1 MCFGE
6 YFVKITKLQNKIIIV
21 STIITMIVS
30 AFFGLTQA
38 DNTLNNFEQSIEM
51 SSKTNP
57 LSLKVVCVEAEGFC
71 ELKKV
76 LSEQPEET
84 SFTVPNISILHKYFH
99 YPTFVKIYSLR
110 KEENLTMRSH
120 IKIADS
126 PPPIFS

>member
-1 MCFGE
+1 M
-6 YFVKITKLQNKIIIV
+6 KITKLQSKIIIG

-38 DNTLNNFEQSIEM
+38 RNTLNDFEQSMEM
-51 SSKTNP
+51 SSKTIS
-57 LSLKVVCVEAEGFC
+57 LSLNVVCVEAEGFC

-84 SFTVPNISILHKYFH
+84 SVTIPNISILHKNFH

-110 KEENLTMRSH
+110 KEENITMRSH

>member
-1 MCFGE
+1 M
-6 YFVKITKLQNKIIIV
+6 KITKLQSKIIIG
-21 STIITMIVS
+21 STIISVIVS
-30 AFFGLTQA
+30 AFVGLTQA
-38 DNTLNNFEQSIEM
+38 KNTLNDLEHSMEM
-51 SSKTNP
+51 SSKTIS
-57 LSLKVVCVEAEGFC
+57 LSLNVVCVEAEGFC

-84 SFTVPNISILHKYFH
+84 SVTIPNISILHKNFH

>member
-1 MCFGE
+1 M
-6 YFVKITKLQNKIIIV
+6 KITKLQKTSIIV
-21 STIITMIVS
+21 STIMTMIVS
-30 AFFGLTQA
+30 AFFGLTHTN
-38 DNTLNNFEQSIEM
+38 NTLNTFEQSMEM
-51 SSKTNP
+51 FSKTIP
-57 LSLKVVCVEAEGFC
+57 LSLKVVCVEDEGFC

-76 LSEQPEET
+76 LSEQSEET
-84 SFTVPNISILHKYFH
+84 SFTIPNISILHKYFH

>member
-1 MCFGE
+1 M
-6 YFVKITKLQNKIIIV
+6 KITKLQNEGIIV
-21 STIITMIVS
+21 STIIAMIVS

-38 DNTLNNFEQSIEM
+38 NNTLNNFEHSIKM
-51 SSKTNP
+51 SSKTIP
-57 LSLKVVCVEAEGFC
+57 LSLKVVCVQAEGFC

-84 SFTVPNISILHKYFH
+84 SFTIPNISILHKYFH

-120 IKIADS
+120 IKIVDS

>member
-1 MCFGE
+1 MR
-6 YFVKITKLQNKIIIV
+6 ITKLQYIIIIV
-21 STIITMIVS
+21 STIITVIAS
-30 AFFGLTQA
+30 AFIGLIH
-38 DNTLNNFEQSIEM
+38 DSNTLNDFEQSIEM
-51 SSKTNP
+51 SNKTIQ
-57 LSLKVVCVEAEGFC
+57 LSLKVVCEEAEGFC

-84 SFTVPNISILHKYFH
+84 SVTTPTFSILHKDFH

>member
-1 MCFGE
+1 M
-6 YFVKITKLQNKIIIV
+6 KITKLQNKGIIV
-21 STIITMIVS
+21 STIIAMIVS

-38 DNTLNNFEQSIEM
+38 NNTLNNLEQSIEM
-51 SSKTNP
+51 SSRTIP
-57 LSLKVVCVEAEGFC
+57 LSLKVVCMEAEGFC

-84 SFTVPNISILHKYFH
+84 SVTIPNISILHKNFH

>member
-1 MCFGE
+1 MR
-6 YFVKITKLQNKIIIV
+6 ITKLQYIIIIV
-21 STIITMIVS
+21 STIITMIAS
-30 AFFGLTQA
+30 AFIGLIH
-38 DNTLNNFEQSIEM
+38 DSNTLNDFEQSIEM
-51 SSKTNP
+51 SNKTIQ
-57 LSLKVVCVEAEGFC
+57 LSLKVVCEEAEGFC

-84 SFTVPNISILHKYFH
+84 SVTTPTFSILHKDFH

>member
-1 MCFGE
+1 MN
-6 YFVKITKLQNKIIIV
+6 ITKLQNKSIIV
-21 STIITMIVS
+21 STIITMVVS

-38 DNTLNNFEQSIEM
+38 NKTLSNFEQSIEM
-51 SSKTNP
+51 SSKTIP

-71 ELKKV
+71 ELKKAP
-76 LSEQPEET
+76 SEQPEET
-84 SFTVPNISILHKYFH
+84 SFTIPNISILHKYFH
-99 YPTFVKIYSLR
+99 YLTFVKIYSLR

>member
-1 MCFGE
+1 
-6 YFVKITKLQNKIIIV
+6 VKITKLQRKIIIGT
-21 STIITMIVS
+21 TIITMIVS

-38 DNTLNNFEQSIEM
+38 RNTLNNFEQSMEM
-51 SSKTNP
+51 SSKTIS
-57 LSLKVVCVEAEGFC
+57 LSLNVVCVEAEGFC

-84 SFTVPNISILHKYFH
+84 SVTIPNISILHKNFH

>member
-1 MCFGE
+1 M
-6 YFVKITKLQNKIIIV
+6 KITKLQSKIIIGP
-21 STIITMIVS
+21 TIVTMIVS
-30 AFFGLTQA
+30 AFFGLTHTN
-38 DNTLNNFEQSIEM
+38 NTLKNFERSMEM
-51 SSKTNP
+51 SSKTIS

-76 LSEQPEET
+76 LPEQPEEI
-84 SFTVPNISILHKYFH
+84 SFMIPNISILDKYFH

-110 KEENLTMRSH
+110 KEENITMQSH

>member
-1 MCFGE
+1 M
-6 YFVKITKLQNKIIIV
+6 KITKLQSKIIIG

-38 DNTLNNFEQSIEM
+38 RNTLNDFEQSMEM
-51 SSKTNP
+51 SSKTIS
-57 LSLKVVCVEAEGFC
+57 LSLNVVCVEDEGFC

-84 SFTVPNISILHKYFH
+84 SVTIPNISILHKNFH

>member
-1 MCFGE
+1 MWFGDK
-6 YFVKITKLQNKIIIV
+6 FVKITKLQNKIIIV

-38 DNTLNNFEQSIEM
+38 NNALNKFEQSIEM
-51 SSKTNP
+51 SSKTNS
-57 LSLKVVCVEAEGFC
+57 LSLKVVCVETEEFC

-84 SFTVPNISILHKYFH
+84 SVTIPNISILHKNFH

-110 KEENLTMRSH
+110 KEENITMRSH

-126 PPPIFS
+126 PPPISS

>member
-1 MCFGE
+1 M
-6 YFVKITKLQNKIIIV
+6 KITKLQSKIIIG
-21 STIITMIVS
+21 STIIMMIVS

-38 DNTLNNFEQSIEM
+38 RNTLNDFEQSMEM
-51 SSKTNP
+51 SSKTIS
-57 LSLKVVCVEAEGFC
+57 LSLNVVCVEAEGFC

-84 SFTVPNISILHKYFH
+84 SVTIPNISILHKNFH

-110 KEENLTMRSH
+110 KEENITMRSH

>member
-1 MCFGE
+1 M
-6 YFVKITKLQNKIIIV
+6 KLTKVQNQIIIV
-21 STIITMIVS
+21 FTTISIFASIAIELIHTSNMS
-30 AFFGLTQA
+30 
-38 DNTLNNFEQSIEM
+38 NNFEKSVEM
-51 SSKTNP
+51 SNKTIQ
-57 LSLKVVCVEAEGFC
+57 LSLKVVCEEAEEFC

-76 LSEQPEET
+76 PAEQQEET
-84 SFTVPNISILHKYFH
+84 SFTIPNISILHKDFH

>member
-1 MCFGE
+1 
-6 YFVKITKLQNKIIIV
+6 VKRAKLQNQIIIV
-21 STIITMIVS
+21 FTTISIFASIAIELIHTSNMS
-30 AFFGLTQA
+30 
-38 DNTLNNFEQSIEM
+38 NNFEKSVEM
-51 SSKTNP
+51 SNKTIQ
-57 LSLKVVCVEAEGFC
+57 LSLKVLCEEAEGFC

-84 SFTVPNISILHKYFH
+84 SFTIPNISILHKYFH
-99 YPTFVKIYSLR
+99 YLTFVKIYSLR

>member
-1 MCFGE
+1 M
-6 YFVKITKLQNKIIIV
+6 KITKLQRKIIIGT
-21 STIITMIVS
+21 TIITMIVS

-38 DNTLNNFEQSIEM
+38 RNTLNNFEQSVEM
-51 SSKTNP
+51 SSKTIS
-57 LSLKVVCVEAEGFC
+57 LSLNVVCVEAEGFC

-84 SFTVPNISILHKYFH
+84 SVTIPNISILYKNFH

>member
-1 MCFGE
+1 MVHGDK
-6 YFVKITKLQNKIIIV
+6 FVKITKLQNNNIIV

-30 AFFGLTQA
+30 AFFGLTHGN
-38 DNTLNNFEQSIEM
+38 NTLNTFEQSMEM
-51 SSKTNP
+51 SSKTIP

-84 SFTVPNISILHKYFH
+84 SFTISNLSILYKDFH

-120 IKIADS
+120 IKVADS

>member
-1 MCFGE
+1 MRE
-6 YFVKITKLQNKIIIV
+6 LLVKITKLQSKIIIG

-38 DNTLNNFEQSIEM
+38 RNTLNDFEQSMEM
-51 SSKTNP
+51 SSKTIS
-57 LSLKVVCVEAEGFC
+57 LSLNVVCVEAEGFC

-84 SFTVPNISILHKYFH
+84 SVTIPNISILHKNFH

>member
-1 MCFGE
+1 M
-6 YFVKITKLQNKIIIV
+6 KITKLQRKIIIGT
-21 STIITMIVS
+21 TIITMIVS

-38 DNTLNNFEQSIEM
+38 RNTLNDFEQSMEM
-51 SSKTNP
+51 SSKTIS
-57 LSLKVVCVEAEGFC
+57 LSLNVVCVEDEGFC

-84 SFTVPNISILHKYFH
+84 SVTIPNISILHKNFH

>member
-1 MCFGE
+1 M
-6 YFVKITKLQNKIIIV
+6 KLTRVQNKIFIV
-21 STIITMIVS
+21 FSIITMIAA
-30 AFFGLTQA
+30 AFIGLIHA
-38 DNTLNNFEQSIEM
+38 NNTLNNFEQSIEM
-51 SSKTNP
+51 SGKTIH

-84 SFTVPNISILHKYFH
+84 SFAIPNISILHKDFH

>member
-1 MCFGE
+1 M
-6 YFVKITKLQNKIIIV
+6 KITKLQNKIIIV

-38 DNTLNNFEQSIEM
+38 NNTLNNFEQSMEM
-51 SSKTNP
+51 SSKTNS

-84 SFTVPNISILHKYFH
+84 SFTIPNISILHKYFH

>member
-1 MCFGE
+1 M
-6 YFVKITKLQNKIIIV
+6 KPTKLQNKIIIGT
-21 STIITMIVS
+21 TIITMIVS

-38 DNTLNNFEQSIEM
+38 NNTLNNLEQSIEM
-51 SSKTNP
+51 SSKTIP
-57 LSLKVVCVEAEGFC
+57 VSLKVVCMEAEGFC

-84 SFTVPNISILHKYFH
+84 SLTTPNISIIHKHFH

>member
-1 MCFGE
+1 M
-6 YFVKITKLQNKIIIV
+6 KITKLQSKIITG

-38 DNTLNNFEQSIEM
+38 RDTLNNFEQSMEM
-51 SSKTNP
+51 SSKTIS
-57 LSLKVVCVEAEGFC
+57 LSLNVVCVEAEGFC

-84 SFTVPNISILHKYFH
+84 SVTIPNISILHKNFH

>member
-1 MCFGE
+1 M
-6 YFVKITKLQNKIIIV
+6 KPTKLQNKIIIV

-38 DNTLNNFEQSIEM
+38 NNTSNKFEQSMEM
-51 SSKTNP
+51 FSKTNP
-57 LSLKVVCVEAEGFC
+57 LSLKVLCVEAEGFC

-84 SFTVPNISILHKYFH
+84 SFTIPNISILHKYFH

>member
-1 MCFGE
+1 MRE
-6 YFVKITKLQNKIIIV
+6 LLVKITKLQSKIIIG

-38 DNTLNNFEQSIEM
+38 RNTLNDFEQSMEM
-51 SSKTNP
+51 SSKTIS
-57 LSLKVVCVEAEGFC
+57 LSLNVVCVEAEGFC

-84 SFTVPNISILHKYFH
+84 SVTIPNISILHKNFH

-110 KEENLTMRSH
+110 KEEKLTMRSH

>member
-1 MCFGE
+1 M
-6 YFVKITKLQNKIIIV
+6 KPTKLQNKIIIV
-21 STIITMIVS
+21 STIIIMIVS

-38 DNTLNNFEQSIEM
+38 NNTLNKFEQSMEM

-84 SFTVPNISILHKYFH
+84 SFTIPNISILPKDFH

-126 PPPIFS
+126 PPPILN

>member
-1 MCFGE
+1 M
-6 YFVKITKLQNKIIIV
+6 KLTKLQNQIIIV
-21 STIITMIVS
+21 LTTISIFVSIVIELTFVS
-30 AFFGLTQA
+30 NLAADFG
-38 DNTLNNFEQSIEM
+38 QSIEM
-51 SSKTNP
+51 SNKTIQ
-57 LSLKVVCVEAEGFC
+57 LSLKVVCEETEGFC

-76 LSEQPEET
+76 PSEQPEET
-84 SFTVPNISILHKYFH
+84 SFTIPNISILHKYFH

>member
-1 MCFGE
+1 M
-6 YFVKITKLQNKIIIV
+6 KITKLQRKLIIGL
-21 STIITMIVS
+21 TIITMIVS
-30 AFFGLTQA
+30 AFFGLTHA
-38 DNTLNNFEQSIEM
+38 NNTLTNFEQSMEM
-51 SSKTNP
+51 SSKTIS

-76 LSEQPEET
+76 LSEQPEEA
-84 SFTVPNISILHKYFH
+84 SFAIPNISILHKDFH

-110 KEENLTMRSH
+110 KEEHLTMRSH